1 MPNKHVVFFNSL
13 ATARNEIIEFYVSTP
28 FVYVTDFKDKKI
40 ISQVS
45 PVWSW
50 HKGFN
55 TPSIPQPSTTKY
67 RLLFKV
73 NVPPLGLATYIIHS
87 MTDNDQDDNKDMKLA
102 LITKNTILS
111 TEPFTVI
118 LGDYPLKVE
127 FAAPKEISLTV
138 TDGPNIAFT
147 EQGLLKSMALDPN
160 DVTSTRVPTRMEF
173 MKYMSRRKNG
183 NSGAYLFLPKGD
195 GTKMFLGNPTILIQ
209 QGPLES
215 SVIVGLPFS
224 TLETKIRA
232 GSSAV
237 EIRSLMDLSSK
248 DFDDTEISMRISSAI
263 KSGDIFYT
271 DLNGMNVSSL
281 SLHY

>member
-1 MPNKHVVFFNSL
+1 M
-13 ATARNEIIEFYVSTP
+13 
-28 FVYVTDFKDKKI
+28 TDFKDKKI
-40 ISQVS
+40 LSQVG
-45 PVWSW
+45 PVWAW

-55 TPSIPQPSTTKY
+55 TVSIPQASTTKY
-67 RLLFKV
+67 RLLFRVK
-73 NVPPLGLATYIIHS
+73 VPPLGLATYIIHS
-87 MTDNDQDDNKDMKLA
+87 MMDNDQDDNKDMKLA

-111 TEPFTVI
+111 TEPFSVN

-173 MKYMSRRKNG
+173 IKYISRRKNG
-183 NSGAYLFLPKGD
+183 NSGAYLFLPNGE
-195 GTKMFLGNPTILIQ
+195 GTKMFLGNPTILVQ

-224 TLETKIRA
+224 TLETKISA
-232 GSSAV
+232 GSPAV
-237 EIRSLMDLSSK
+237 EIRNLIDLSSK
-248 DFDDTEISMRISSAI
+248 DFDDTEVSMRISSAI
-263 KSGDIFYT
+263 KSSDTFYT
-271 DLNGMNVSSL
+271 DLNGMNVSLDSYL
-281 SLHY
+281 SDLNNLITIWFVMVCCRFF